1 MQTLLHNV
9 DLKLVRPMALETF
22 VEPKNRNPLL
32 IASALMIVAI
42 ALVDWL
48 TLPYVSLGFLYLF
61 PIMLAAAFV
70 PRPALLALGTGC
82 AVLSEAFSSLDPA
95 WRGSRLAFETLALVG
110 CGLFVSELLR
120 NRQLNLETQQRL
132 RALVDTSPAA
142 IVTVDQQGV
151 IELANQAALEMLAPS
166 KDSLIG
172 EPIGGFVPELE
183 KALRHDGPTQ
193 FRTSMQCQ
201 VRRGDGD
208 TIAAQAWFS
217 TYRKK
222 GAPKLTAVIA
232 DISEDQPAKAQLD
245 SVPMT
250 DADRPNLNSREVAVL
265 RLVFEGL
272 SNNQMVSRLGVTT
285 SVVKNTLLQL
295 FSKTGVNNRSQMVRV
310 ALERYRDLV

>member
-1 MQTLLHNV
+1 MRTLLHNV
-9 DLKLVRPMALETF
+9 DLKPVRLLALETF
-22 VEPKNRNPLL
+22 VEQKNRNRLL
-32 IASALMIVAI
+32 IASAVMIVAI

-70 PRPALLALGTGC
+70 PRPAVLALGIGC
-82 AVLSEAFSSLDPA
+82 AALSEAFSSLDPA
-95 WRGSRLAFETLALVG
+95 WRGSRLAFETLALAG

-120 NRQLNLETQQRL
+120 NRRLNLETQQRL

-142 IVTVDQQGV
+142 IVTVGERGI
-151 IELANQAALEMLAPS
+151 IELANQAAFQMLAPG

-172 EPIGGFVPELE
+172 EAIGGFVPELE
-183 KALRHDGPTQ
+183 KALRHNGPTQ

-201 VRRGDGD
+201 VHRGDGD

-232 DISEDQPAKAQLD
+232 DISEDHPAEAQLD
-245 SVPMT
+245 SAPMT
-250 DADRPNLNSREVAVL
+250 GAERPNLSSREVAVL
-265 RLVFEGL
+265 RLIFEGL

-285 SVVKNTLLQL
+285 SVVKNTLQQL
-295 FSKTGVNNRSQMVRV
+295 FLKTGVNNRSQMVRV
-310 ALERYRDLV
+310 ALERYRDLL